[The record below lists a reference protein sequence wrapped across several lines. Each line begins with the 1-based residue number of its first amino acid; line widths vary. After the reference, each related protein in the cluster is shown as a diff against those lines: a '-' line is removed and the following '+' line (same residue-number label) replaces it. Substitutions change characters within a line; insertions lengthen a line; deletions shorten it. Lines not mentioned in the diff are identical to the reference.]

1 MVESINRNYMSSEH
15 FIKSAN
21 LREEEGISPIDRWIL
36 ACLVKGLQGKS
47 DISKISLTKISSYC
61 KYIDDKGKLYS
72 FGEKAVQSSIDR
84 LQAAGR
90 IEILKPEKKG
100 MCTRYKINEIDHF
113 EKLSEE
119 FFKLNLPPIA
129 KGYLL
134 CALQSNLNR
143 DEETYEP
150 NNTHTK
156 TTFNIVDLSRKYN
169 MPVSSIYKAE
179 KILKNDGIMTITQ
192 DEENRRDQTT
202 GLVLQNRSIDLDKIG
217 LGEFVVHKLIE
228 HEERLNNTY
237 TKEESDDRMRQLIRE
252 AFNSICVSDAKEV
265 EFKKE

>member
-1 MVESINRNYMSSEH
+1 MSNEH

-21 LREEEGISPIDRWIL
+21 LKEEEGISPIDRWIL

-61 KYIDDKGKLYS
+61 KYVDNNGKLYS

-84 LQAAGR
+84 LQEAGK

-100 MCTRYKINEIDHF
+100 MCTRYKVNEIKHF

-119 FFKLNLPPIA
+119 FFNLNLPPIA

-143 DEETYEP
+143 DEETFEP
-150 NNTHTK
+150 NSTQTK
-156 TTFNIVDLSRKYN
+156 TTFNIAELSKKYN
-169 MPVSSIYKAE
+169 MPISSIYKAE
-179 KILKNDGIMTITQ
+179 KILKNCGIMTITQ
-192 DEENRRDQTT
+192 DKDNRKDQTT
-202 GLVLQNRSIDLDKIG
+202 GLVLQNRSIDLEKIG
-217 LGEFVVHKLIE
+217 LGEFVIGKLAE
-228 HEERLNNTY
+228 HEQRLNNTY
-237 TKEESDDRMRQLIRE
+237 TKEEIDAMFAQLRPMKT
-252 AFNSICVSDAKEV
+252 APQDAKEA
-265 EFKKE
+265 EYWKDPSDNNYNF